1 MWLRLPAGDDLRAN
15 QGRMIVSTVLPSV
28 PPVQSPE
35 TSQCALQSSANTSL
49 EAGDRTAM
57 MRALTLLR
65 SVGVRDSL
73 VMAVAMGLAGV
84 LDYAVSVLA
93 GRWLV
98 PVEYGIFIA
107 VAAVLQVLTHLTNT
121 IRNVVAFYA
130 AELSAKR
137 DSSQGLGAFVK
148 SAWRWGWKWGL
159 LATAVMALLSP
170 ALARALRLPNAWPL
184 WVASP
189 VVLLFF
195 VRTITDGA
203 LQGLQKF
210 VGFGVVQVVQSL
222 LRLLFAAGL
231 IWLGSQAAGAI
242 VALPLAMA
250 GVMALALWLLRPY
263 FQNSGGPVT
272 QQVSWHYSS
281 HTLMGLA
288 AFAVL
293 ANMDALFVKHFFS
306 PIVAGDYGPVVTLAK
321 MSLFIPLAMGIV
333 LLPKATRRRA
343 SGRNPRPILL
353 LALAAA
359 LLPGFALTAVY
370 FLYPGPLVRAIF
382 TAAYPSP
389 GIVLGLANLAA
400 TLYAGLNIWLN
411 YALSL
416 KRLSFIY
423 ILLGVLV
430 CQGMGMYFFGRDS
443 LVHMA
448 VVMVSAG
455 LAGNLA
461 GFATTWFTVD
471 APEIALADTN

>member
-1 MWLRLPAGDDLRAN
+1 MN
-15 QGRMIVSTVLPSV
+15 VSTVVPTKLAGQDPSQGFCAAPV
-28 PPVQSPE
+28 P
-35 TSQCALQSSANTSL
+35 ANAPLKTEK
-49 EAGDRTAM
+49 EATTVR
-57 MRALTLLR
+57 LLR
-65 SVGVRDSL
+65 FLRSIGLRDSL
-73 VMAVAMGLAGV
+73 VMAVTMALAGG

-107 VAAVLQVLTHLTNT
+107 VAAVLQVLAQLTNT

-137 DSSQGLGAFVK
+137 DSSRSVGAFVQ
-148 SAWRWGWKWGL
+148 SAWRWGWKWGF
-159 LATAVMALLSP
+159 LATGVMALLSP
-170 ALARALRLPNAWPL
+170 ALARTLRLPNAWPL
-184 WVASP
+184 WAASP

-195 VRTITDGA
+195 VRTVTDGA

-210 VGFGVVQVVQSL
+210 AGFGVVQVVQSL

-231 IWLGSQAAGAI
+231 IWLGSQAVGAI

-250 GVMALALWLLRPY
+250 GVLTLALWFLRPF
-263 FQNSGGPVT
+263 FQDNGEVAA

-306 PIVAGDYGPVVTLAK
+306 PIIAGDYGPVVTLAK
-321 MSLFIPLAMGIV
+321 MSLFVPLAMGIV

-343 SGRNPRPILL
+343 SGRDPRPILL
-353 LALAAA
+353 LALAAT

-370 FLYPGPLVRAIF
+370 FLYPGWLVRAIF
-382 TAAYPSP
+382 TSAYTSP
-389 GIVLGLANLAA
+389 GVVLGLANLAA

-423 ILLGVLV
+423 ILVGVLV
-430 CQGMGMYFFGRDS
+430 WQGMGMYLFGRDS
-443 LVHMA
+443 LVHMTL
-448 VVMVSAG
+448 VMVSAG

-461 GFATTWFTVD
+461 GFATTWLTVD
-471 APEIALADTN
+471 TPGIAPTATN

>member
-1 MWLRLPAGDDLRAN
+1 
-15 QGRMIVSTVLPSV
+15 
-28 PPVQSPE
+28 
-35 TSQCALQSSANTSL
+35 
-49 EAGDRTAM
+49 
-57 MRALTLLR
+57 
-65 SVGVRDSL
+65 
-73 VMAVAMGLAGV
+73 MAVTMGLAGG

-107 VAAVLQVLTHLTNT
+107 VAAVLQVLAQLTNT

-137 DSSQGLGAFVK
+137 DSSQGVGAFVQ

-159 LATAVMALLSP
+159 LATGVMVLLSP

-184 WVASP
+184 WAVSP

-195 VRTITDGA
+195 VRTVTDGA

-210 VGFGVVQVVQSL
+210 AGFGIVQVVQSL

-231 IWLGSQAAGAI
+231 IRLGSQAVGAI
-242 VALPLAMA
+242 LASPLAMA
-250 GVMALALWLLRPY
+250 GVLTLALWFLHPY
-263 FQNSGGPVT
+263 FQDNGGVVARR
-272 QQVSWHYSS
+272 VSWHYSS

-306 PIVAGDYGPVVTLAK
+306 PIIAGDYGPVVTLAK
-321 MSLFIPLAMGIV
+321 MSLFIPLALGIV
-333 LLPKATRRRA
+333 LLPKATRRQA
-343 SGRNPRPILL
+343 SGRDPRPILL
-353 LALAAA
+353 LALTAT
-359 LLPGFALTAVY
+359 LLPGFALTTVY
-370 FLYPGPLVRAIF
+370 FLYPGSLVRAIF
-382 TAAYPSP
+382 TSAYTNP
-389 GIVLGLANLAA
+389 GIVLGLVNLAA

-423 ILLGVLV
+423 ILVAVLIW
-430 CQGMGMYFFGRDS
+430 QGMGMYFFGRDS
-443 LVHMA
+443 LVHMSL
-448 VVMVSAG
+448 VMVSAG
-455 LAGNLA
+455 LVGNLA
-461 GFATTWFTVD
+461 GFATTWSSIVASKPDVATAHGFTTQ
-471 APEIALADTN
+471 I

>member
-1 MWLRLPAGDDLRAN
+1 MAPLQVERGATTARLLKF
-15 QGRMIVSTVLPSV
+15 
-28 PPVQSPE
+28 
-35 TSQCALQSSANTSL
+35 
-49 EAGDRTAM
+49 
-57 MRALTLLR
+57 LR
-65 SVGVRDSL
+65 SIGLRDSL
-73 VMAVAMGLAGV
+73 VMAITMALAGG

-98 PVEYGIFIA
+98 PVEYGVFIA
-107 VAAVLQVLTHLTNT
+107 VAAVMQVLAQLTNT

-137 DSSQGLGAFVK
+137 DSARGVAAFVQ
-148 SAWRWGWKWGL
+148 SAWRWGWKWGF
-159 LATAVMALLSP
+159 LATAVMAILSP
-170 ALARALRLPNAWPL
+170 VVARTLRLPNAWPL
-184 WVASP
+184 WAASP

-195 VRTITDGA
+195 IRTVTDGA

-210 VGFGVVQVVQSL
+210 AGFGVVQVVQSF
-222 LRLLFAAGL
+222 LRLLIAAAL
-231 IWLGSQAAGAI
+231 IWVGSQAVGAI
-242 VALPLAMA
+242 IALPIAMA
-250 GVMALALWLLRPY
+250 GVLVLALWLLRPY
-263 FQNSGGPVT
+263 FQHERGVVA

-306 PIVAGDYGPVVTLAK
+306 PTIAGDYGPVVTLAK

-343 SGRNPRPILL
+343 SGRDPRPILL
-353 LALAAA
+353 LALLAT
-359 LLPGFALTAVY
+359 LLPGFALTTVY
-370 FLYPGPLVRAIF
+370 FLYPGSLVRAIF
-382 TAAYPSP
+382 TSAYTSP
-389 GIVLGLANLAA
+389 GVVLGLVNLAA

-423 ILLGVLV
+423 ILVGVLLW
-430 CQGMGMYFFGRDS
+430 QGMGMYFFGRDS
-443 LVHMA
+443 LVHMSL
-448 VVMVSAG
+448 VMVSAG

-461 GFATTWFTVD
+461 GFATTCFTAK
-471 APEIALADTN
+471 APEIALSPTA